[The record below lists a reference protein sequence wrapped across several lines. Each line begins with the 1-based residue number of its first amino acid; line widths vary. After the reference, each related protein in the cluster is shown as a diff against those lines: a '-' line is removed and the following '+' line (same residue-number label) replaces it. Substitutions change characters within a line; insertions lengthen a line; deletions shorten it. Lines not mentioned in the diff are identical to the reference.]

1 MQPKIDQDGWA
12 AGLPRILSP
21 NFDCRPDGCKVELAV
36 VHGISLPPGKFGGD
50 EIDRLFTNASEDPQ
64 LADVRVSA
72 HFLIRR
78 TGAAVQFVSCNN
90 RAWHAGRS
98 SWRGRSGCND
108 FSIGIELEGDDRTP
122 YERIQYES
130 LAALLAALQERYR
143 RLAFLAGH
151 SDIAPGRKTD
161 PGPAFDWR
169 RLRSLIGDCLAV
181 ETGENR

>member
-1 MQPKIDQDGWA
+1 MRPEIDQDGWA
-12 AGLPRILSP
+12 AGCTRIRSP
-21 NFDCRPDGCKVELAV
+21 NFDHRPDGCEIELAV

-50 EIDRLFTNASEDPQ
+50 EIDRLFTNASADPQ
-64 LADVRVSA
+64 LAGLRVSA

-78 TGAAVQFVSCNN
+78 AGEPVQFVSGND

-98 SWRGRSGCND
+98 SWRGRPDCND
-108 FSIGIELEGDDRTP
+108 FSIGIELEGDDHTP
-122 YERIQYES
+122 YEPIQYET
-130 LAALLAALQERYR
+130 LAALLGALQERYR

-169 RLRSLIGDCLAV
+169 RLRALIGDSLAI
-181 ETGENR
+181 EAEKGR